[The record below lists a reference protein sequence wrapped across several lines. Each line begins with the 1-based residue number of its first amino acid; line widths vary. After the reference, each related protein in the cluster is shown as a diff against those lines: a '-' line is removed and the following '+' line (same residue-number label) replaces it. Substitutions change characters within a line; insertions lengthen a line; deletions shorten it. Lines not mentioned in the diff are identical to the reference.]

1 MVLFSNCNCLSL
13 NIRNV
18 FAVVPITSYSIFLI
32 SGYIMLMLAK
42 ERSDQQVNLIQESL
56 EKTEIQFQRVV
67 ETAFEGIVMFDI
79 DHFKNYNDYYGH
91 VMGDVCLRQIA
102 SAAAASVRE
111 LVDLAAR
118 YVEKNLLVYYRIQIL
133 KQLSK

>member
-1 MVLFSNCNCLSL
+1 MVLFSNCSCLSL

-111 LVDLAAR
+111 LEDLAAR